1 MAISICIPSIRQP
14 TTSQQQKKSQTQN
27 FYLLGKDFVYESTPK
42 DDMEILF
49 KQLKRLTKIAPV
61 YFVYGNHENKIK
73 FTRNKLNHKITKNN
87 IIILNDQEVH
97 LNKIILIGRSD
108 YTNKKPKEYNL
119 TTKTYNIV
127 LDLQTQG
134 TKENVKNNIDL
145 QLSDHT
151 HNGQMFPLS
160 FSYHLQP
167 DFAGNYGKETFKHH
181 TKIISSGLV
190 GWGFPIRTGGI
201 CEYVVVNITQD
212 K

>member
-127 LDLQTQG
+127 LDRQPQG
-134 TKENVKNNIDL
+134 TRENIKNNVNL
-145 QLSDHT
+145 QLSGHT
-151 HNGQMFPLS
+151 LNGQMFPLS
-160 FSYHLQP
+160 YSYHLQP
-167 DFAGNYGKETFKHH
+167 NFVGNYGKETFKHY
-181 TKIISSGLV
+181 TKKSLAQALLAAV
-190 GWGFPIRTGGI
+190 FL
-201 CEYVVVNITQD
+201 
-212 K
+212 

>member
-190 GWGFPIRTGGI
+190 GWGFPIRTEGI
-201 CEYVVVNITQD
+201 CKYVVVNITQD